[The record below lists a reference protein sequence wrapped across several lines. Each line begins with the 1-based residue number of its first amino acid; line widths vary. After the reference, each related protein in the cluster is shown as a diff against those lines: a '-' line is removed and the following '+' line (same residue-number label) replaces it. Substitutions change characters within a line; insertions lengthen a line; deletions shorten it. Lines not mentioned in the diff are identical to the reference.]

1 MDSGGR
7 ILINDMKMGVNSM
20 AKSKITLT
28 LVLLV
33 FLSLSTMAQRREVN
47 TTLEECI
54 ADAVKYNLNVQ
65 VEIYNPAIAEAN
77 IKRAKESYFPQLGF
91 RFQKQSQEN
100 PTYSYLEGDETVVT
114 EYGSY
119 AGQLYQEI
127 PGGGNLTVL
136 LNSYKNDSNASFQT
150 INPRYGAT
158 LSFDFTQPLLRNF
171 MYNPIRRQIVIA
183 GNNLD
188 VSDARFKTAL
198 LQTVYAVEEAYWNL
212 VFSIEDLKVRQQ
224 SLLLAKDLLRK
235 NRKEVEVGTLAPI
248 EILTAEAEV
257 AAREADI
264 LQAEVMVENNEDTL
278 KTIINRYPEQDAALI
293 SLRPSDEPQYDET
306 DISLDQ
312 ALKVAL
318 LNRPDLQERR
328 FDFKNREYD
337 LSYAKNQMLPELNL
351 NASYWSPGLSGT
363 QLIYQDDNPATG
375 IIIGQIPGAASD
387 SLRDAFDFTYVNW
400 DLNLTLSLPIDSL
413 LSRAQYTQ
421 AKLALD
427 QALVQI
433 AQQEKQIFLDVRNAV
448 RFVQTNYKRVEAY
461 RIARELA
468 QEKLEVE
475 EKKLRV
481 GMTTNYI
488 VLQQQRDLA
497 NARSAE
503 VRALIDYNLSLAG
516 LDRAMGITLDKKNIK
531 LAR

>member
-1 MDSGGR
+1 
-7 ILINDMKMGVNSM
+7 M
-20 AKSKITLT
+20 AKSKISLT
-28 LVLLV
+28 LAMV
-33 FLSLSTMAQRREVN
+33 FILSSSSLAQRREVN

-65 VEIYNPAIAEAN
+65 VELFNPAIAEAD
-77 IKRAKESYFPQLGF
+77 IKRAKESYYPQLGF
-91 RFQKQSQEN
+91 QFQRQSQEN

-127 PGGGNLTVL
+127 PGGGNLIVQ

-158 LSFDFTQPLLRNF
+158 LSFNFEQPLLKNF

-188 VSDARFKTAL
+188 VSDSRFKAAL

-212 VFSIEDLKVRQQ
+212 VFSIEDLKVRRQ
-224 SLLLAKDLLRK
+224 SLVLAKDLLRK

-264 LQAEVMVENNEDTL
+264 LQAEVLVDNNEDTL
-278 KTIINRYPEQDAALI
+278 KTIINRYSEEDAALI
-293 SLRPSDEPQYDET
+293 MLWPSDEPQYEEA
-306 DISLDQ
+306 DISLEQ

-318 LNRPDLQERR
+318 LNRPDLQEKRY
-328 FDFKNREYD
+328 DFKNREYD

-351 NASYWSPGLSGT
+351 NAGYWSPGLSGT

-375 IIIGQIPGAASD
+375 IIIGQIPGAAKD
-387 SLRDAFDFTYVNW
+387 SLRDAFDFKYINW
-400 DLNLTLSLPIDSL
+400 NVNLTLSIPTDSFI
-413 LSRAQYTQ
+413 SRARYTQ

-433 AQQEKQIFLDVRNAV
+433 SQQEKQIFLDVRNAV
-448 RFVQTNYKRVEAY
+448 RLVQTNYKRVEAY

-468 QEKLEVE
+468 QQKLEVE

-488 VLQQQRDLA
+488 VLQHQRDLA
-497 NARSAE
+497 NARSTE

-516 LDRAMGITLDKKNIK
+516 LDRALGITLEKKNIK